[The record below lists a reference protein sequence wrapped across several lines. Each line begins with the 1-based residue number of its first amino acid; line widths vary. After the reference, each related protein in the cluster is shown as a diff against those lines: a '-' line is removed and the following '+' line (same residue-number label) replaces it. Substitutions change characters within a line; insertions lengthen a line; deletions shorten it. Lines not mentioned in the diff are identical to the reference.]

1 MINKEMPL
9 LMDQSKTGRKAIKLP
24 ELGVEKS
31 ELPNSK
37 FLRKDI
43 SLPEVGQLD
52 LIRYF
57 TNLSSLNYSI
67 DTNFYPLGSCTMK
80 YNPKIN
86 EQIASMPGFA
96 ASHPNQN
103 DEKVQGNL
111 RLMFELQEELGEITG
126 LPGVSLAPLAG
137 AQGEYAGLLIA
148 REYHK
153 KNNQNNRNI
162 ALIPDS
168 AHGTN
173 PASASMAGLQAV
185 TIKTTNEGDIDLD
198 DLKDKVN
205 ENVCVLMLTLPS
217 TLGLFEP
224 NILEITKVIHDNG
237 GLVYADGANLNAL
250 LGVTKFGDLG
260 IDICHSNLHKTFSTP
275 HGGGGPG
282 SGPVMVAKY
291 LESFL
296 PYPHIKKEGNDY
308 KQYKPENS
316 VGRLNGFY
324 GSFGILVRAYAYIR
338 SLGKAGL
345 KEISESAIINA
356 NYIQE
361 KLKNDYKLTSSRY
374 CMHETVLSASQQ
386 KEDGVKAIDIAKKLL
401 DEGFHAPTMYFPL
414 IVDEALMIE
423 PTESESKETI
433 DRFIDAMIMISE
445 LSKSNPK
452 EIIDAPVNL
461 PVERLDEAQ
470 AARNP
475 ILIWAKK

>member
-1 MINKEMPL
+1 VNNKNLPL
-9 LMDQSKTGRKAIKLP
+9 LMNQSKKGRKAISLP
-24 ELGVEKS
+24 EIGVEKS
-31 ELPNSK
+31 SLPNSK
-37 FLRKDI
+37 FLRDNI
-43 SLPEVGQLD
+43 DLPEVGQLD

-57 TNLSSLNYSI
+57 TNLSSMNFSI

-86 EQIASMPGFA
+86 EQLSSIQGFA
-96 ASHPNQN
+96 NAHPNQK
-103 DEKVQGNL
+103 DENLQGCL
-111 RLMFELQEELGEITG
+111 EVMHDLQNELGEITG

-148 REYHK
+148 REFHKYNGNDHK
-153 KNNQNNRNI
+153 KI

-173 PASASMAGLQAV
+173 PASASMAGLDAV
-185 TIKTTNEGDIDLD
+185 TIKTTSEGDIDID
-198 DLKDKVN
+198 DLKSKVN
-205 ENVCVLMLTLPS
+205 QDTAVLMLTLPS

-224 NILEITKVIHDNG
+224 NIIEITEIIHDNG

-250 LGVTKFGDLG
+250 LGITKFGELG

-282 SGPVMVAKY
+282 AGPVMVTKN

-296 PYPHIKKEGNDY
+296 PYPHVKKEKNNY
-308 KQYKPENS
+308 ETYTPKNS
-316 VGRLNGFY
+316 IGRLNGFL
-324 GSFGILVRAYAYIR
+324 GSFGIVLRAYAYIR
-338 SLGKAGL
+338 SLGSQGL
-345 KEISESAIINA
+345 KEISENAIINA

-361 KLKNDYKLTSSRY
+361 KLKSHYTLTSSRN
-374 CMHETVLSASQQ
+374 CMHETVLSAIKQ
-386 KEDGVKAIDIAKKLL
+386 KENGIKALDIAKKLL

-414 IVDEALMIE
+414 IVEEALMIE

-433 DRFIDAMIMISE
+433 DQFIECMIKISE
-445 LSKSNPK
+445 LSENNPN
-452 EIIDAPVNL
+452 EILSAPINL
-461 PVERLDEAQ
+461 PVERLDEAL

-475 ILIWAKK
+475 VLTWKK

>member
-1 MINKEMPL
+1 MINKSLPL
-9 LMDQSKTGRKAIKLP
+9 LMDQSKKGRKAINLP
-24 ELGVEKS
+24 EIGVEKS
-31 ELPNSK
+31 ILPDKK
-37 FLRKDI
+37 FLRDSI
-43 SLPEVGQLD
+43 QLPEVSQLD

-57 TNLSSLNYSI
+57 TNLSSLNFSI

-86 EQIASMPGFA
+86 EQISAFEGFS
-96 ASHPNQN
+96 ASHPNQI
-103 DEKVQGNL
+103 DENVQGCLEVMYNL
-111 RLMFELQEELGEITG
+111 QNELAEITG
-126 LPGVSLAPLAG
+126 LKSVSLAPLAG

-153 KNNQNNRNI
+153 FNNNNHKNI

-173 PASASMAGLQAV
+173 PASAAMAGLNAV
-185 TIKTTNEGDIDLD
+185 TIKTTSEGDIDIA
-198 DLKDKVN
+198 DLKEKVSK
-205 ENVCVLMLTLPS
+205 ETAVLMLTLPS

-224 NILEITKVIHDNG
+224 NILEITQIVHDNG

-250 LGVTKFGDLG
+250 LGITKFGDLG

-282 SGPVMVAKY
+282 AGPVMVTKK

-296 PYPHIKKEGNDY
+296 PYPHIKKENDIF
-308 KQYKPENS
+308 KNYKPENTI
-316 VGRLNGFY
+316 GRLNGFS
-324 GSFGILVRAYAYIR
+324 GSFGILLRAYTYIR
-338 SLGKAGL
+338 SLGAGGL
-345 KEISESAIINA
+345 KEISENAIINA

-361 KLKNDYKLTSSRY
+361 RLKSHYNLTSSRY
-374 CMHETVLSASQQ
+374 CMHETVLSATRQ
-386 KEDGVKAIDIAKKLL
+386 KENGIKALDIAKKLL

-433 DRFIDAMIMISE
+433 DSFIECMIMISE
-445 LSKSNPK
+445 LSSSNPE
-452 EIIDAPVNL
+452 EIINAPINL
-461 PVERLDEAQ
+461 PVERLDEAL

-475 ILIWAKK
+475 VLSWKKE

>member
-9 LMDQSKTGRKAIKLP
+9 LMDQSKKGRKAIKLP

-137 AQGEYAGLLIA
+137 A
-148 REYHK
+148 
-153 KNNQNNRNI
+153 
-162 ALIPDS
+162 
-168 AHGTN
+168 N

-198 DLKDKVN
+198 DLKNKVN

-296 PYPHIKKEGNDY
+296 PYPHIKKEGNEY
-308 KQYKPENS
+308 KQYKPENT

-361 KLKNDYKLTSSRY
+361 KLKNDYQLTSSRY

-475 ILIWAKK
+475 VLIWAKK

>member
-1 MINKEMPL
+1 MINKEQPL
-9 LMDQSKTGRKAIKLP
+9 LMNQSKKGRKAINLPKSGVPESKLP
-24 ELGVEKS
+24 D
-31 ELPNSK
+31 SK
-37 FLRKDI
+37 FLRKEI
-43 SLPEVGQLD
+43 QLPEVAQLD

-57 TNLSSLNYSI
+57 TNLSSLNFSI

-86 EQIASMPGFA
+86 EQIAAIDGFA
-96 ASHPNQN
+96 SSHPNQSDDN
-103 DEKVQGNL
+103 IQGNL
-111 RLMFELQEELGEITG
+111 EIMYDLQNELGEITG
-126 LPGVSLAPLAG
+126 LPAVSLAPLAG

-148 REYHK
+148 REYHSQ
-153 KNNQNNRNI
+153 NNQEHKNI

-173 PASASMAGLQAV
+173 PASASMAGLEAV
-185 TIKTTNEGDIDLD
+185 TIKTTKEGDIDLE
-198 DLKDKVN
+198 DLKNKVN
-205 ENVCVLMLTLPS
+205 DNVAVLMLTLPS

-250 LGVTKFGDLG
+250 LGITKFGELG

-282 SGPVMVAKY
+282 SGPVMVAKF
-291 LESFL
+291 LEKYL
-296 PYPHIKKEGNDY
+296 PYPHIKKDGN
-308 KQYKPENS
+308 KFRNYKPEYS

-338 SLGKAGL
+338 SLGAEGL
-345 KEISESAIINA
+345 KEISENAIINA

-361 KLKNDYKLTSSRY
+361 RLKDHYELTSSRR
-374 CMHETVLSASQQ
+374 CMHETVLSASRQ

-414 IVDEALMIE
+414 IVEEALMIE

-433 DRFIDAMIMISE
+433 DKFIKSMIKISE

-452 EIIDAPVNL
+452 EIINAPIFL
-461 PVERLDEAQ
+461 PVERLDEAK

-475 ILIWAKK
+475 VLAWEKK